1 MSRLCKGDISS
12 ANELGAHLVL
22 RLSQQLLLSEVVQSQ
37 SLADTRQQ
45 PSLERDES
53 RRDVVHFGLV
63 VQFDPPALV
72 EQAVRVQVGLLACPR
87 GERSILTGA
96 DDEEAFLRVRVEVDD
111 GDGKRRL
118 VVLEV
123 EFEDGFGLNA
133 ATEVRAF
140 FLLRESESGGKLTV
154 TGSMIRMQEPH

>member
-1 MSRLCKGDISS
+1 M
-12 ANELGAHLVL
+12 
-22 RLSQQLLLSEVVQSQ
+22 
-37 SLADTRQQ
+37 
-45 PSLERDES
+45 
-53 RRDVVHFGLV
+53 
-63 VQFDPPALV
+63 VQFDPAALV

-96 DDEEAFLRVRVEVDD
+96 DDEEGFLRVRVEVDD

-123 EFEDGFGLNA
+123 EFEDGFGLD
-133 ATEVRAF
+133 TSTLVRRR
-140 FLLRESESGGKLTV
+140 LLASRVRVWLKRTV